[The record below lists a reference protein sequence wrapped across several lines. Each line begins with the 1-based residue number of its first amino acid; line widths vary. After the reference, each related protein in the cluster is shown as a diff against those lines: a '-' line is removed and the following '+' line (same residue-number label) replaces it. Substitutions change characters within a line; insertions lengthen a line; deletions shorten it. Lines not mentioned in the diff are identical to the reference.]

1 MSATFTMSVVD
12 LKNVINVINPFF
24 KKKRY
29 YLAERVATCSC
40 NGSDFSLN
48 LSVSQLSHKLEN
60 VAVGDPMQ
68 FTVDWTELV
77 AALKGLFKLTK
88 DRITFTLDDGKLTVG
103 IPEMGMAMPLVLY
116 PDMEVKV
123 PDGIPSHVYGSAVY
137 SPQTLEERLSFVLP
151 YVHKDDDRE
160 EIHFVH
166 WRAGGGYIEALNGH
180 AWAGASHIPHSDP
193 TELLLPEMLLSPEA
207 TAAVIAYCKAA
218 NKAKVL
224 DITTGVNH
232 HKEAEGMLPQ
242 LRLAS
247 AYGTL
252 SVLCKVKTDG
262 YTDARNYPDI
272 ESILVKAEEAHHPAG
287 FIVDVAELS
296 RVAELVAVRK
306 EKNMAFICYAD
317 KIIVQGIESLAY
329 HTMSATPSPAP
340 EEPFCLMFPVDGIQ
354 NICKAFTH
362 KKLRSTVAA
371 VFTRTDGPSVWQEQ
385 GSDNKIML
393 MPMKSD
399 DFALGEDGVFRKLA
413 DNAE

>member
-1 MSATFTMSVVD
+1 MSATFTMTVAE
-12 LKNVINVINPFF
+12 LKNVSNTINPFF

-29 YLAERVATCSC
+29 YLAERVVTCRH
-40 NGSDFSLN
+40 NGSAFYLA
-48 LSVSQLSHKLEN
+48 LAVSDLTYRQEGAAS
-60 VAVGDPMQ
+60 GDPMQ
-68 FTVDWTELV
+68 FTVDWKELSD
-77 AALKGLFKLTK
+77 ALKGLFKLTK
-88 DRITFTLDDGKLTVG
+88 DRITFKLDDGKLTVG

-123 PDGIPSHVYGSAVY
+123 PTGIPSHIYGAALY

-151 YVHKDDDRE
+151 YICKDDDRE
-160 EIHFVH
+160 ELHCVH

-224 DITTGVNH
+224 DVNTSVIH
-232 HKEAEGMLPQ
+232 HKEAQGTEPQ

-247 AYGTL
+247 AYGAL
-252 SVLCKVKTDG
+252 SVPCKVKTTE

-272 ESILVKAEEAHHPAG
+272 ESILVKAEAAHHPAG
-287 FIVDVAELS
+287 FVATVAELS
-296 RVAELVAVRK
+296 RVAELVAIRK
-306 EKNMAFICYAD
+306 EKNMAFICYANR
-317 KIIVQGIESLAY
+317 IIAQGIESLAY

-340 EEPFCLMFPVDGIQ
+340 QDPFCLMFPVDGIQ

-362 KKLRSTVAA
+362 KKLKSSVSAI
-371 VFTRTDGPSVWQEQ
+371 FTRTDGPSVWQEQ
-385 GSDNKIML
+385 GSDNRIML

-399 DFALGEDGVFRKLA
+399 DFALGEDGVFRKTEPT
-413 DNAE
+413 AE

>member
-1 MSATFTMSVVD
+1 MSATFTMTVAE
-12 LKNVINVINPFF
+12 LKNVSNTINPFF

-29 YLAERVATCSC
+29 YLARRVVTCRH
-40 NGSDFSLN
+40 NGRDFYLALAVSDLTYR
-48 LSVSQLSHKLEN
+48 QEG
-60 VAVGDPMQ
+60 VAFGDPMQ
-68 FTVDWTELV
+68 FTVDWKELSD
-77 AALKGLFKLTK
+77 ALKGLFKLTK
-88 DRITFTLDDGKLTVG
+88 DRITFQLDDGKLTVG

-123 PDGIPSHVYGSAVY
+123 PTGIPSHIYGAALY
-137 SPQTLEERLSFVLP
+137 SPQVLEERLSFVLP
-151 YVHKDDDRE
+151 YICKDDDRE
-160 EIHFVH
+160 ELHCVH

-224 DITTGVNH
+224 DVDVAVVH
-232 HKEAEGMLPQ
+232 HKEVQGTEPQ

-247 AYGTL
+247 AYGAL
-252 SVLCKVKTDG
+252 SVPCKVKTTE

-287 FIVDVAELS
+287 FVATVAELS
-296 RVAELVAVRK
+296 RVAELVAIRK
-306 EKNMAFICYAD
+306 EKNMAFLCYANR
-317 KIIVQGIESLAY
+317 IVAQGIESAAQ
-329 HTMSATPSPAP
+329 HAMSATPCPAP
-340 EEPFCLMFPVDGIQ
+340 EDPFCLMFPVDGIQ
-354 NICKAFTH
+354 SICKAFTH
-362 KKLRSTVAA
+362 KKLKSSVAA

-385 GSDNKIML
+385 GSDNRILL

-399 DFALGEDGVFRKLA
+399 DFALGEDGVFRNLA
-413 DNAE
+413 DNAG

>member
-1 MSATFTMSVVD
+1 MSATFTLSIVD
-12 LKNVINVINPFF
+12 LKNIVNVINPFF

-29 YLAERVATCSC
+29 YLAERVVTCSC
-40 NGSDFSLN
+40 NGNDFQLS
-48 LSVSQLSHKLEN
+48 LSVSQLSHRLEN
-60 VAVGDPMQ
+60 VAVGDSMQ

-88 DRITFTLDDGKLTVG
+88 DHITFTMDDGKLTVG
-103 IPEMGMAMPLVLY
+103 ISELDVAMPLVLY
-116 PDMEVKV
+116 PDLEVKV
-123 PDGIPSHVYGSAVY
+123 PTGIPSHIYGAAIY
-137 SPQTLEERLSFVLP
+137 SPQGLEERLSFVLP
-151 YVHKDDDRE
+151 YVHKDADRE
-160 EIHFVH
+160 ELHFVH
-166 WRAGGGYIEALNGH
+166 WMAGGGYIEALNGH
-180 AWAGASHIPHSDP
+180 AWAGASHIPHEDP

-207 TAAVIAYCKAA
+207 TAAVIAYCKSA

-224 DITTGVNH
+224 DVDVAVIH

-247 AYGTL
+247 AYGSL
-252 SVLCKVKTDG
+252 SVPCKVKTTE

-272 ESILVKAEEAHHPAG
+272 ESILVKAKEAHHPAG
-287 FIVDVAELS
+287 FIVTVAELS
-296 RVAELVAVRK
+296 RVTELLAVRK

-354 NICKAFTH
+354 SICKAFTH

-385 GSDNKIML
+385 GSDNRIML

-399 DFALGEDGVFRKLA
+399 DFALDDGVFRKLA
-413 DNAE
+413 DNAG